1 MTSPS
6 STIAV
11 ITTLAEC
18 LDDLTVRFLLNLP
31 ASELSSVPRL
41 CFQVEE
47 AQWFYED
54 FIRPAALA
62 ATGIPLPSLP
72 LRQFCLQLFQH
83 SPLLSGFTDAQHIA
97 AYEEFL
103 AYKVRVP
110 VRGAILLDES
120 MEKLVLVKGW
130 KKGASWSFPRGK
142 INKDEKDLDCAIRE
156 VYEETGYDLRAANL
170 IPATESEAKYI
181 DVTMREQHM
190 RLFVFRGVS
199 EETYF
204 EPQTRKEI
212 SKIAWYQVRDL
223 PGFTKKV
230 KGGAEQAQHVA
241 GKFYMVAPFLGPLKK
256 WIQQQRRRDEEME
269 VNSAVQG
276 PAVTRQGVRDK
287 TETAEDP
294 VVKAAAVDQSAEL
307 KTLLRR
313 GAPMASDNAP
323 PAPAT
328 TDSGASSSLL
338 SLLRGGPPKATESV
352 PHTPFEHVSTF
363 PLQPETPQ
371 PHHLQH
377 PSMGHQ
383 QHSVPQFPCGP
394 EHLQQQQRNFSVPNP
409 SNFGSSHTG
418 FAQGQPAHVHAHQQH
433 FRQHPQIQSMPAGPP
448 IMPESVRNDNQNGVS
463 FSGPQRQSVHSQ
475 RQFPLQNMPHQ
486 TAPYQQHLPSNFP
499 RSSDAFMVP
508 QGMNH
513 TAGPS
518 VPKAANLPMPNLS
531 AQSLQLLDAFRSGGG
546 NKVPAQGVTATTGKV
561 QGTARQPSQQ
571 QITLLNLFQR
581 PSTTHSPAPAAAGT
595 KVEELQSPVEAATS
609 EPTTLAQQERRR
621 TLNEITRT
629 LPGRLKLKAP
639 ADVSRAAER
648 TVSLAGHPTHN
659 AMVQASRAS
668 LPVVRRD
675 IPPSQTPLTRQEDAP
690 SAQVPESTIE
700 ITVRTPEATAAITQ
714 AASSTTRA
722 TIPTP
727 QTLERPRSRGQLYDP
742 TAPTQSIRNPAQ
754 AAHKPEQTTAPI
766 LQRPLRDTAERSPR
780 PSRSPQPKHA
790 SHGRKPSGS
799 VHAAKGTENGT
810 PQPQQQPVFTIL
822 ARPGSVRV
830 EKSPAMNSDGETPA
844 PMRHETRKP
853 ALRAGKAPDVQLL
866 RRPES
871 VAPETVQKVAEMV
884 EESASNG
891 VNGPDKREQLLSLFG
906 KELVASSPPVPS
918 ISRSPVPASA
928 STAAPAEQ
936 RKHQTP
942 APRNTATS
950 SSTAQR
956 SNTATPTPTSTN
968 PMRPPPPPHI
978 HAEKKPVTNV
988 NTTTHPRQPSLPNPL
1003 LDLFNRPST
1012 SKANSP
1018 GTPISPFT
1026 LGTPVP
1032 RQAPAGSLSTS
1043 SPATSGVNP
1052 GSSGPPAQQANGNGS
1067 ANGLRVQLGTSATES
1082 RKGSGAGTPVET
1094 RGFLLG
1100 YLKGVVEKEGR
1111 NSR

>member
-1 MTSPS
+1 MASPS

-269 VNSAVQG
+269 VRGSVQG
-276 PAVTRQGVRDK
+276 PAVTRQGVKDEMIT
-287 TETAEDP
+287 TEAP
-294 VVKAAAVDQSAEL
+294 VEKAGAVDQSAEL
-307 KTLLRR
+307 KRLLSRGEPIESDTL
-313 GAPMASDNAP
+313 P
-323 PAPAT
+323 PTPAT
-328 TDSGASSSLL
+328 EDGGASSSLL
-338 SLLRGGPPKATESV
+338 SLLRGGPSNATGTV
-352 PHTPFEHVSTF
+352 PQTLFEHVSTF
-363 PLQPETPQ
+363 PIPPEIPQ
-371 PHHLQH
+371 PHHPQQ
-377 PSMGHQ
+377 PSAGYQ
-383 QHSVPQFPCGP
+383 QHSVPQFQFGADR
-394 EHLQQQQRNFSVPNP
+394 LQQQQRNSSVPNP
-409 SNFGSSHTG
+409 GTFGPSHTG
-418 FAQGQPAHVHAHQQH
+418 FAQGQPARVHAHQQH
-433 FRQHPQIQSMPAGPP
+433 FQHLPQRQ
-448 IMPESVRNDNQNGVS
+448 DGVS

-475 RQFPLQNMPHQ
+475 RQFPIQNMPHQ

-518 VPKAANLPMPNLS
+518 VPKAANLPMPSLS
-531 AQSLQLLDAFRSGGG
+531 AQSLQLLDAFRPGGG
-546 NKVPAQGVTATTGKV
+546 NKVPAQGVNATTGNL

-571 QITLLNLFQR
+571 QITLLNLFQKS
-581 PSTTHSPAPAAAGT
+581 STTQIPATATAGT
-595 KVEELQSPVEAATS
+595 KVEEPQSPIEAAAS
-609 EPTTLAQQERRR
+609 EPTTVAQQGRRR

-629 LPGRLKLKAP
+629 LPGRLKAKAP
-639 ADVSRAAER
+639 AEVSRAVER
-648 TVSLAGHPTHN
+648 TVSLAGQPMHN
-659 AMVQASRAS
+659 ATVQASRAS
-668 LPVVRRD
+668 LPGVRRD

-690 SAQVPESTIE
+690 SAQACESTLQ
-700 ITVRTPEATAAITQ
+700 ITVPTPEAAAAITQ
-714 AASSTTRA
+714 ASPSTTRA

-727 QTLERPRSRGQLYDP
+727 QALERPRSRGQLYDP
-742 TAPTQSIRNPAQ
+742 AAPKQSIRDPAQ
-754 AAHKPEQTTAPI
+754 AAHKPVQKTVPI
-766 LQRPLRDTAERSPR
+766 LQRPLLDTAERSPR

-790 SHGRKPSGS
+790 SHGRKPSGN
-799 VHAAKGTENGT
+799 VHVAKGTENGT
-810 PQPQQQPVFTIL
+810 PQPQPQPVFTIL
-822 ARPGSVRV
+822 ARPGSARA
-830 EKSPAMNSDGETPA
+830 EKSPAMNSDSETAVPLK
-844 PMRHETRKP
+844 REIRKP
-853 ALRAGKAPDVQLL
+853 AVRAGKAPDVQLL

-871 VAPETVQKVAEMV
+871 VAPETVQKVAGMV

-906 KELVASSPPVPS
+906 KELVASSPPMPITS
-918 ISRSPVPASA
+918 QPPVPASA
-928 STAAPAEQ
+928 STAAPAGQ
-936 RKHQTP
+936 RKHHTP

-968 PMRPPPPPHI
+968 PMHPPPPPHI

-988 NTTTHPRQPSLPNPL
+988 NTTTHPRQPSLQNPL

-1026 LGTPVP
+1026 LGTPAQQ
-1032 RQAPAGSLSTS
+1032 RQAPASSLSTS
-1043 SPATSGVNP
+1043 SLAASGDDH
-1052 GSSGPPAQQANGNGS
+1052 GSSGFPAQQANGNRS
-1067 ANGLRVQLGTSATES
+1067 ANGVRVQLGTSATES

-1111 NSR
+1111 KR

>member
-1 MTSPS
+1 MASSPS
-6 STIAV
+6 TTAV

-156 VYEETGYDLRAANL
+156 VYEETGYDVRAANL
-170 IPATESEAKYI
+170 VPASESEAKYI

-190 RLFVFRGVS
+190 RLFVFRGVR
-199 EETYF
+199 EDTYF

-269 VNSAVQG
+269 VKGAAQGAAV
-276 PAVTRQGVRDK
+276 ARQGLK
-287 TETAEDP
+287 NEPAAAEEL
-294 VVKAAAVDQSAEL
+294 VEKAADADQSA
-307 KTLLRR
+307 KLRR
-313 GAPMASDNAP
+313 LLSRGEPTESDVPP

-328 TDSGASSSLL
+328 TDAGASSSLL
-338 SLLRGGPPKATESV
+338 SLLRGGSYKATDSV
-352 PHTPFEHVSTF
+352 QQTPSAI
-363 PLQPETPQ
+363 PLQRGTPQ
-371 PHHLQH
+371 PHHPRH
-377 PSMGHQ
+377 PSAVYHQ
-383 QHSVPQFPCGP
+383 QSVPHFPFGP
-394 EHLQQQQRNFSVPNP
+394 ERLQQQQRNFSVPNSDTLGP
-409 SNFGSSHTG
+409 SHAG
-418 FAQGQPAHVHAHQQH
+418 FTQGQPAHVNSHQQH
-433 FRQHPQIQSMPAGPP
+433 FQQHPQHRSTPAGPP
-448 IMPESVRNDNQNGVS
+448 TMPERSSMAPPNGMS
-463 FSGPQRQSVHSQ
+463 FSIPQRQSVHSAH
-475 RQFPLQNMPHQ
+475 QFPPRHTPQQ
-486 TAPYQQHLPSNFP
+486 TALYQQHLPSNFP

-513 TAGPS
+513 SAGPS

-531 AQSLQLLDAFRSGGG
+531 AQSLQLLNAFRSGGG
-546 NKVPAQGVTATTGKV
+546 NKLPAKGATITKKA

-571 QITLLNLFQR
+571 QITLLNLFHK
-581 PSTTHSPAPAAAGT
+581 PSIPQSPAPVTTGVKA
-595 KVEELQSPVEAATS
+595 EELQSPMGADAT
-609 EPTTLAQQERRR
+609 EPIPLAQQGRRR
-621 TLNEITRT
+621 TLNEITRM
-629 LPGRLKLKAP
+629 LPGMLKAKAP
-639 ADVSRAAER
+639 ANVSRAVER
-648 TVSLAGHPTHN
+648 TGSLAGQPTHN
-659 AMVQASRAS
+659 ATAQASRVS
-668 LPVVRRD
+668 LPGERRAL
-675 IPPSQTPLTRQEDAP
+675 PSQTSSNQQEDAP
-690 SAQVPESTIE
+690 DAPASASTLQ
-700 ITVRTPEATAAITQ
+700 ITVPTPEVTAAITQ
-714 AASSTTRA
+714 AAPSTNRA

-727 QTLERPRSRGQLYDP
+727 QALERPRSRGQLYDP
-742 TAPTQSIRNPAQ
+742 TAPKQALRNHLQ
-754 AAHKPEQTTAPI
+754 AAPKPDHMTLPI
-766 LQRPLRDTAERSPR
+766 LQRPPVDTVDRSPR
-780 PSRSPQPKHA
+780 PSKSPQPKHA
-790 SHGRKPSGS
+790 SHGRKPSRN

-810 PQPQQQPVFTIL
+810 PQPQPVFTIL
-822 ARPGSVRV
+822 ARPGSVRA
-830 EKSPAMNSDGETPA
+830 EKSPAINSESETPDSL
-844 PMRHETRKP
+844 RQEIRKP
-853 ALRAGKAPDVQLL
+853 AVRAGTAPDVQLL

-891 VNGPDKREQLLSLFG
+891 VNGPDKREQLLALFG
-906 KELVASSPPVPS
+906 KETVASSLPVP
-918 ISRSPVPASA
+918 IIAQPPQPASA
-928 STAAPAEQ
+928 STASTAQEREHHGPG
-936 RKHQTP
+936 
-942 APRNTATS
+942 PRHTATS
-950 SSTAQR
+950 SSTAHR
-956 SNTATPTPTSTN
+956 STTATPSPLSAITTS
-968 PMRPPPPPHI
+968 MHPPPPPHLQP
-978 HAEKKPVTNV
+978 AEKTNTTT
-988 NTTTHPRQPSLPNPL
+988 NTTTHHRQLPPQNPL
-1003 LDLFNRPST
+1003 LDLFNCPST
-1012 SKANSP
+1012 TKANSP

-1026 LGTPVP
+1026 LGTPAQ
-1032 RQAPAGSLSTS
+1032 RQAPSSHLPPAVAASGTS
-1043 SPATSGVNP
+1043 PGLP
-1052 GSSGPPAQQANGNGS
+1052 GSPAQQAANGNENGIGS
-1067 ANGLRVQLGTSATES
+1067 GAAFGALPTES

-1111 NSR
+1111 KR

>member
-1 MTSPS
+1 MASPS
-6 STIAV
+6 STTAV

-269 VNSAVQG
+269 VRGLVQG
-276 PAVTRQGVRDK
+276 PAVTRQGVRDEMVK
-287 TETAEDP
+287 TQEP
-294 VVKAAAVDQSAEL
+294 VDKEGAVDQSAEL
-307 KTLLRR
+307 KRLLSR
-313 GAPMASDNAP
+313 GGLADSVVQPA
-323 PAPAT
+323 APAT
-328 TDSGASSSLL
+328 TDGGASSSLL
-338 SLLRGGPPKATESV
+338 SLLRGGPSNATSNV
-352 PHTPFEHVSTF
+352 PQTPFEHRAINNTRSHIF
-363 PLQPETPQ
+363 PF
-371 PHHLQH
+371 
-377 PSMGHQ
+377 GADR
-383 QHSVPQFPCGP
+383 
-394 EHLQQQQRNFSVPNP
+394 LQQQQRNSSVPNP
-409 SNFGSSHTG
+409 GTFGPSHTG

-433 FRQHPQIQSMPAGPP
+433 VQQHPQRQSMPAGPP
-448 IMPESVRNDNQNGVS
+448 IMPESVRNGNQNGVS
-463 FSGPQRQSVHSQ
+463 FSGPQRQSILSQ
-475 RQFPLQNMPHQ
+475 RQFPIQNMPHQ
-486 TAPYQQHLPSNFP
+486 TAPYLQHLPSNFP

-531 AQSLQLLDAFRSGGG
+531 AQSLQLLDAFRSSGG
-546 NKVPAQGVTATTGKV
+546 NKVPAQGVTATAGKA

-571 QITLLNLFQR
+571 QITLLNLFQK
-581 PSTTHSPAPAAAGT
+581 PSTTQIPAPAIAGT
-595 KVEELQSPVEAATS
+595 KVEELQSPIEAAAS
-609 EPTTLAQQERRR
+609 EPTTVAQQGRRR

-629 LPGRLKLKAP
+629 LPGRLKVKAP
-639 ADVSRAAER
+639 ADPSRVVER
-648 TVSLAGHPTHN
+648 TVSLAGHPTYN
-659 AMVQASRAS
+659 ATVQASRAS
-668 LPVVRRD
+668 LPGVRRES
-675 IPPSQTPLTRQEDAP
+675 PPSQTPLTRQEDAP
-690 SAQVPESTIE
+690 SAQASESTLQ
-700 ITVRTPEATAAITQ
+700 ITVPTPEATAAITQ

-722 TIPTP
+722 TIPMP
-727 QTLERPRSRGQLYDP
+727 KALERPRSRGQLYDP
-742 TAPTQSIRNPAQ
+742 AAPRQSTRNQAQ
-754 AAHKPEQTTAPI
+754 VAHKAEQMTVPI
-766 LQRPLRDTAERSPR
+766 LQRPLVDTVERSPR

-790 SHGRKPSGS
+790 SHGRKPSGNLH
-799 VHAAKGTENGT
+799 VAKGTENGT
-810 PQPQQQPVFTIL
+810 PQPQPQPVFTIL
-822 ARPGSVRV
+822 ARPGSVRA
-830 EKSPAMNSDGETPA
+830 EKSPAMNSDSETPD

-853 ALRAGKAPDVQLL
+853 TLRAGKAPDVQLL

-891 VNGPDKREQLLSLFG
+891 VNGPGKREQLLSLFG
-906 KELVASSPPVPS
+906 KEMVASSPPVPI
-918 ISRSPVPASA
+918 ISQPSAAPASA
-928 STAAPAEQ
+928 STVPTAEE
-936 RKHQTP
+936 RKHHAPTP
-942 APRNTATS
+942 RHTATS

-956 SNTATPTPTSTN
+956 STTATPTPTSISTTS
-968 PMRPPPPPHI
+968 MHPPPFPHL
-978 HAEKKPVTNV
+978 HPETKVNTNINT
-988 NTTTHPRQPSLPNPL
+988 NTTTHHRQPPPKNLL

-1012 SKANSP
+1012 TKANSP

-1026 LGTPVP
+1026 LGTPVQ
-1032 RQAPAGSLSTS
+1032 RQAPASSLSTS
-1043 SPATSGVNP
+1043 SLAASGDI

-1067 ANGLRVQLGTSATES
+1067 GNGLRLQLGTSATEG
-1082 RKGSGAGTPVET
+1082 RKGSGAGTPVEMK
-1094 RGFLLG
+1094 GFLLG

-1111 NSR
+1111 KR

>member
-1 MTSPS
+1 MASSP
-6 STIAV
+6 TTAV

-72 LRQFCLQLFQH
+72 LRPFCLQLFQH

-156 VYEETGYDLRAANL
+156 VYEETGYNLRAANL

-287 TETAEDP
+287 TEIAEDP

-313 GAPMASDNAP
+313 GAPMASNNAP

-328 TDSGASSSLL
+328 TDSGASGSLL

-363 PLQPETPQ
+363 PLQPESPQ
-371 PHHLQH
+371 PHLLQH
-377 PSMGHQ
+377 PSAGHQ
-383 QHSVPQFPCGP
+383 QHSVPQFPFGL
-394 EHLQQQQRNFSVPNP
+394 ERLQQQQRNFSIPNP

-433 FRQHPQIQSMPAGPP
+433 FPQHPQ
-448 IMPESVRNDNQNGVS
+448 RQN
-463 FSGPQRQSVHSQ
+463 
-475 RQFPLQNMPHQ
+475 
-486 TAPYQQHLPSNFP
+486 
-499 RSSDAFMVP
+499 AFMIP

-571 QITLLNLFQR
+571 QITLLNLFQKS
-581 PSTTHSPAPAAAGT
+581 STTQIPAPATAGT
-595 KVEELQSPVEAATS
+595 EVEELQSPIEAAAS
-609 EPTTLAQQERRR
+609 EPTTVAQQGRRR

-629 LPGRLKLKAP
+629 LPGRLKAKAP
-639 ADVSRAAER
+639 AEVSRAVER
-648 TVSLAGHPTHN
+648 TVSQAGQPTHN
-659 AMVQASRAS
+659 ATVQASRAS
-668 LPVVRRD
+668 LPGVRRD

-690 SAQVPESTIE
+690 RTQASETTLQ
-700 ITVRTPEATAAITQ
+700 ITVPTPEAAAAITQ
-714 AASSTTRA
+714 ATSSTTRA

-727 QTLERPRSRGQLYDP
+727 QALERPRSRGQLYDP
-742 TAPTQSIRNPAQ
+742 AAPKQSIRNPAQ
-754 AAHKPEQTTAPI
+754 AAHKPEQKTVPI
-766 LQRPLRDTAERSPR
+766 IQRPLLDTAERSPR

-790 SHGRKPSGS
+790 AHGRKPSGN
-799 VHAAKGTENGT
+799 VHVAKGTENGT
-810 PQPQQQPVFTIL
+810 PQPQPQPVFTIL
-822 ARPGSVRV
+822 ARPGSVRT
-830 EKSPAMNSDGETPA
+830 EKSPAMNSDGETADPLK
-844 PMRHETRKP
+844 REIRKP
-853 ALRAGKAPDVQLL
+853 AVRAGKASDVQLL

-906 KELVASSPPVPS
+906 KELVASSPPMPITS
-918 ISRSPVPASA
+918 QPPVPASA
-928 STAAPAEQ
+928 STAAPAAE
-936 RKHQTP
+936 RKHHTP
-942 APRNTATS
+942 APCNTATS

-968 PMRPPPPPHI
+968 PMHPPPPPHV

-988 NTTTHPRQPSLPNPL
+988 NTATHPRQPSLQNPL

-1026 LGTPVP
+1026 LGTPVQ
-1032 RQAPAGSLSTS
+1032 RQALASSLSTS
-1043 SPATSGVNP
+1043 SPATSGVSP
-1052 GSSGPPAQQANGNGS
+1052 GSSGPPAQQPNGNGS
-1067 ANGLRVQLGTSATES
+1067 ANGVRVQLGTSATES

-1111 NSR
+1111 KR